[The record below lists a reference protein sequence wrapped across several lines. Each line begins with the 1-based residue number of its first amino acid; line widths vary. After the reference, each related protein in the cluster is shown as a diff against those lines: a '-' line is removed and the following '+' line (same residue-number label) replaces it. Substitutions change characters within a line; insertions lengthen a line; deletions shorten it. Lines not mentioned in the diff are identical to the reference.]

1 MNPNND
7 QPAPVMNS
15 DYLSQI
21 APKPQKKSL
30 IPKSKPLLAVLVGIG
45 VIVVITVL
53 GIVASLAT
61 GNIGDTTERLA
72 ARLQATQDIVH
83 STKSNVKNHQLR
95 ALNSS
100 LDIYLTNTLRDATPI
115 LAKHNIDI
123 NKLSKTVISAESD
136 ANILANLEN
145 ARLNAIY
152 DRIYASEMAN
162 QLENT
167 TILMQKIFKSTNDK
181 SLKSFLNNAYLTLQ
195 PTQKQF
201 ADYNAS
207 D

>member
-30 IPKSKPLLAVLVGIG
+30 IPKSKPLLVGIIALG
-45 VIVVITVL
+45 FIVFITIIGL
-53 GIVASLAT
+53 LASLAT
-61 GNIGDTTERLA
+61 GNIGDTERLA

-83 STKSNVKNHQLR
+83 SAKSNVKNHQLR

-167 TILMQKIFKSTNDK
+167 TILMQKIFKSTSDK
-181 SLKSFLNNAYLTLQ
+181 SLKSFLSNAYLTLQ
-195 PTQKQF
+195 PTQKRF

>member
-1 MNPNND
+1 MNPDNN
-7 QPAPVMNS
+7 QPAPAINP
-15 DYLSQI
+15 DYLNQI
-21 APKPQKKSL
+21 TPKPQKKSL
-30 IPKSKPLLAVLVGIG
+30 IPKSKPLLVVLVGIG

-61 GNIGDTTERLA
+61 GNIGDTERLA

-167 TILMQKIFKSTNDK
+167 VILMQKIYKSTNDNN
-181 SLKSFLNNAYLTLQ
+181 LKSFLSNAYKTLQ

-201 ADYNAS
+201 ADFNAN